1 MSGSTSVGVI
11 SLDLVIKEKLTE
23 QLEKI
28 RRTAEASVS
37 KPFEEAEKKAAEAL
51 NETAKSAAKAVD
63 ETAKSAEKAAAK
75 TREAFEKAAKPMKYE
90 VYDSAAIQAQVDKIA
105 EELSKPKQKFE
116 ELTQEMRDALGN
128 YEVPTDKVERL
139 NSEIELTQEKIGLL
153 QAKWQELQASLSS
166 AETDSAAAKIAEQI
180 NSIES
185 RISSLYGTI
194 ETKRAQ
200 IDKLSDTSAQKDLR
214 LTEMK
219 EEYELRLEV
228 LRERCEEQ
236 ITSLKER
243 NAAKLQA
250 IEAQYAAKLEA
261 ADESRAA
268 AQQKLHAKT
277 AASLTSKVGGAFTR
291 LRRTG
296 TGSLNAIRS
305 GMNSVGRAAGNLTAP
320 VNKFGNS
327 LKNAARRIF
336 LMAGVL
342 SVFKSMRSALTE
354 AAKDNEDFAK
364 SLNDIKANLSVAFQ
378 PIIDAAMPAIN
389 ELMAGLAAAT
399 QQIAAF
405 IAALFGTTYAE
416 AAKKV
421 KKTKELAKEA
431 QKAAATYL
439 NSYDE
444 MNVAPSSSDKSSDSS
459 DSESGG
465 VDYSKL
471 DPDVKLPDWAE
482 KMKDAIRS
490 GDWNGVGKLLAD
502 KVNKALGNIKWDKLK
517 KKVKAGAK
525 GLADGLNG
533 FTDNLDWKLVGSTLA
548 EGMNT
553 ALIGLDTFIT
563 TYHWDKLGSGIAD
576 MLNSAIDK
584 ADWGLVGKTLGDN
597 LNAAID
603 TAYAFVTTFDF
614 SVFGSSLSDSVNTF
628 FETADFAK
636 AGTTLGESIKGILD
650 TGIAFLEGVN
660 WQKVG
665 TRIAEFLENI
675 DWSGIASRAFRLLG
689 DAIGAALSV
698 LYGFIGKL
706 IPKIQ
711 KHFEDEFDRMN
722 TGNIGLD
729 IVLGIMAGI
738 LDGFMNIQRWIWDH
752 IYMPFISG
760 IKNAFGINGSDGS
773 KQMRSQGAN
782 IMAGL
787 LGGISSKI
795 AELKKKAS
803 ELKDKFLAPVK
814 EINPF
819 INGSFKENFSKA
831 WTGIRRVLSIQWE
844 YMVEVVKAPVN
855 KIIDIINGMT
865 SAVAGGFTKLLD
877 GIESVVNSVA
887 DAMNSLSFDIPDWVP
902 EWGGNTYGFSIPYID
917 LPSVDIPEIPH
928 LAKGG
933 LVTQPTLAMVG
944 DNPSAGSDPEAIL
957 PVSKLSE
964 MLDSGRLAEAVE
976 LLREIADLIRSLDL
990 TVIAKIDD
998 KALFTIVQRL
1008 ASEYKRRTGRSA
1020 FE

>member
-37 KPFEEAEKKAAEAL
+37 KPFEEAGKKAAEAL

-90 VYDSAAIQAQVDKIA
+90 VYDSAAIQADVDKRA
-105 EELSKPKQKFE
+105 EAFAKQKQKVQ
-116 ELTQEMRDALGN
+116 ELTQEMREALGN

-153 QAKWQELQASLSS
+153 QAKWQELQSSLSS
-166 AETDSAAAKIAEQI
+166 AEADSAAAKLAEQI
-180 NSIES
+180 NSLES

-194 ETKRAQ
+194 ETKKAQ
-200 IDKLSDTSAQKDLR
+200 IDKLSDASAQKDMR

-243 NAAKLQA
+243 NAARLQA
-250 IEAQYAAKLEA
+250 LEAQYAAKLEA
-261 ADESRAA
+261 AEESRAA

-277 AASLTSKVGGAFTR
+277 AASLTSKVGGAFMR
-291 LRRTG
+291 LRSTG

-305 GMNSVGRAAGNLTAP
+305 GMNSVGRAAGKLTAP
-320 VNKFGNS
+320 VNKFGTS

-342 SVFKSMRSALTE
+342 SVFKSLRSAVTE
-354 AAKDNEDFAK
+354 AAKDNEEFAK
-364 SLNDIKANLSVAFQ
+364 SLNDIKANLSIAFQ
-378 PIIDAAMPAIN
+378 PIIDAALPAIN

-444 MNVAPSSSDKSSDSS
+444 MNVAPSSSDKSDSS
-459 DSESGG
+459 DSEDGG

-533 FTDNLDWKLVGSTLA
+533 FTDNLDWKLVGNTLA

-553 ALIGLDTFIT
+553 ALTGLDTFIT

-614 SVFGSSLSDSVNTF
+614 SGFGTSLSDSVNSF

-665 TRIAEFLENI
+665 TKIAEFLENI
-675 DWSGIASRAFRLLG
+675 DWSGIASKAFRLLG
-689 DAIGAALSV
+689 AALGAALGT
-698 LYGFIGKL
+698 LRGFIKEL

-711 KHFEDEFDRMN
+711 KHFEDEFERMN

-738 LDGFMNIQRWIWDH
+738 TDGFMNIQRWILDH
-752 IYMPFISG
+752 VYKPFADGVI
-760 IKNAFGINGSDGS
+760 NAFGINGSDGS
-773 KQMRSQGAN
+773 KKMSAQGAKIVSGMLN
-782 IMAGL
+782 
-787 LGGISSKI
+787 GITSKVS
-795 AELKKKAS
+795 ELKKKAA
-803 ELKDKFLAPVK
+803 ELKDEFLKPVK

-819 INGSFKENFSKA
+819 INGTFKDDFSKA

-844 YMVEVVKAPVN
+844 YMVEVVKGPVN

-865 SAVAGGFTKLLD
+865 SAAAGGFTQLLN
-877 GIESVVNSVA
+877 GIESVVNAVA
-887 DAMNSLSFDIPDWVP
+887 DAMNSLSIDIPDWVP
-902 EWGGNTYGFSIPYID
+902 EWGGNSYGFSIPYID
-917 LPSVDIPEIPH
+917 LPSVDIPQIPH
-928 LAKGG
+928 LAQGG

-964 MLDSGRLAEAVE
+964 MLDAGKLAEAVE
-976 LLREIADLIRSLDL
+976 LLREIAELIRTLDL
-990 TVIAKIDD
+990 TVIAQIDD
-998 KALFTIVQRL
+998 KALFTIMQRL
-1008 ASEYKRRTGRSA
+1008 SQEYKRRTGRSA